1 MTSVWQKPH
10 NINNTIA
17 PYFNFI
23 YESKK
28 YLSNLNFA
36 TTTSIQFL
44 HGSETAAVDDHGA
57 VHGAGQTALTTYHLG
72 QDEEHFN
79 INILLFVFPRLLKL
93 NIIPSRHLTEEQRSP
108 ETEAERLLHLW
119 CVYLHYLHYLG
130 RITELSSW
138 ARWSHCCCNYTG
150 HYLV

>member
-57 VHGAGQTALTTYHLG
+57 VHGAGQTALTTSHLG

-93 NIIPSRHLTEEQRSP
+93 NNERTDILPKSRGVQRQRQNVFFISGV
-108 ETEAERLLHLW
+108 
-119 CVYLHYLHYLG
+119 C
-130 RITELSSW
+130 I
-138 ARWSHCCCNYTG
+138 YTI
-150 HYLV
+150 YTI

>member
-1 MTSVWQKPH
+1 MTSVWQKPN

-72 QDEEHFN
+72 KTRNTLISTFFF
-79 INILLFVFPRLLKL
+79 LSFPDF
-93 NIIPSRHLTEEQRSP
+93 
-108 ETEAERLLHLW
+108 
-119 CVYLHYLHYLG
+119 
-130 RITELSSW
+130 
-138 ARWSHCCCNYTG
+138 
-150 HYLV
+150 

>member
-93 NIIPSRHLTEEQRSP
+93 HQLEKL
-108 ETEAERLLHLW
+108 EAAK
-119 CVYLHYLHYLG
+119 VG
-130 RITELSSW
+130 
-138 ARWSHCCCNYTG
+138 
-150 HYLV
+150 

>member
-10 NINNTIA
+10 NINNTIT

-23 YESKK
+23 FVSKK

-93 NIIPSRHLTEEQRSP
+93 HIIPSKRGQTSYRRAEESRDRGRTSSSSLVCVSTLSTLSRP
-108 ETEAERLLHLW
+108 HHGAVFMGAVVTLLL
-119 CVYLHYLHYLG
+119 
-130 RITELSSW
+130 
-138 ARWSHCCCNYTG
+138 
-150 HYLV
+150 